1 METKRK
7 RNHTELALHLV
18 WTTWKRMP
26 LICSDELERCLWRTV
41 QAEAEKQGCQVLA
54 IGGMPDHVHVV
65 LVHPPT
71 ISISK
76 LLNQL
81 KGVASSVAREW
92 LGVDNFFK
100 WAEGY
105 AAFSLSST
113 HCRQAIAYVK
123 RQKEHHSLND
133 LWERWEETPDLELWP
148 EP

>member
-1 METKRK
+1 
-7 RNHTELALHLV
+7 
-18 WTTWKRMP
+18 MP
-26 LICSDELERCLWRTV
+26 LIRDEELERCLWRTI

-65 LVHPPT
+65 LVYPPT
-71 ISISK
+71 LSISK
-76 LLNQL
+76 LVNQL
-81 KGVASSVAREW
+81 KGGSSSLARER
-92 LGVDNFFK
+92 LGTEDFFK

-133 LWERWEETPDLELWP
+133 LWLRWEETPDLEL
-148 EP
+148 